1 MISEICIDFHVIYEP
16 TASVGINFHFFGDF
30 SVIKLVKTCLF
41 DALADGGLR
50 TNHRDSEPGGPRI
63 NVCSFLLTSFV
74 FSLHSHL
81 HSLSLFIL
89 ASSLLGDLVHH
100 LASVRIIKL
109 SSVCRTST
117 RCCKNKHYLDTSL
130 CNKVSKYM

>member
-1 MISEICIDFHVIYEP
+1 MEILV
-16 TASVGINFHFFGDF
+16 SL
-30 SVIKLVKTCLF
+30 KLVKTCLF

-74 FSLHSHL
+74 FSLYSHL

-109 SSVCRTST
+109 SSVCKTST

-130 CNKVSKYM
+130 YVIRYQSKCNQCCFFPKISNTCGF

>member
-1 MISEICIDFHVIYEP
+1 MEILV
-16 TASVGINFHFFGDF
+16 SL
-30 SVIKLVKTCLF
+30 KLVKTCLF
-41 DALADGGLR
+41 DALLDGGLR
-50 TNHRDSEPGGPRI
+50 TNHRDSEPRGPRI
-63 NVCSFLLTSFV
+63 NMCSFLLTSFL

-89 ASSLLGDLVHH
+89 ATSLHGDLVHH

-109 SSVCRTST
+109 SSVCKTST

-130 CNKVSKYM
+130 YVIRYQSTCNQCCFFPKILKTCGF

>member
-1 MISEICIDFHVIYEP
+1 MSL
-16 TASVGINFHFFGDF
+16 
-30 SVIKLVKTCLF
+30 KLVKTCLF

-109 SSVCRTST
+109 SSVCKTST

-130 CNKVSKYM
+130 YVIRYQSTCNQCCFFPKISNTCGF